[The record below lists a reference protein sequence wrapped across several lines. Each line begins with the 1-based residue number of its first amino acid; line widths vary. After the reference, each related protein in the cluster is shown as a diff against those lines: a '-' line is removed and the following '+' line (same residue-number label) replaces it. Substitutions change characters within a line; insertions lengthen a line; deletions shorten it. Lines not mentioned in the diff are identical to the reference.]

1 MKPLYTD
8 ADVDLACTWLRR
20 FRSTKE
26 RMMVER
32 TTAAQASEWLLNLM
46 VEFAKAGRTMSIE
59 APDPVVEAVR
69 QDLLERSRVG
79 MVKYGKTLEHLTSR
93 EAMVHLYTELLDGS
107 NYLKRM
113 SLAVSEER
121 QSVLNEALEA
131 FDNMTAPKGS
141 GEFGH
146 GWIVAREKGMAAIRA
161 LMDRAEPSGWSERG

>member
-1 MKPLYTD
+1 MP
-8 ADVDLACTWLRR
+8 
-20 FRSTKE
+20 
-26 RMMVER
+26 
-32 TTAAQASEWLLNLM
+32 
-46 VEFAKAGRTMSIE
+46 IE

-93 EAMVHLYTELLDGS
+93 EAMEHLYTELLDGS

-113 SLAVSEER
+113 SMAVREER
-121 QSVLNEALEA
+121 QSVLSEALEA

-161 LMDRAEPSGWSERG
+161 LMDRDEPSGWSERG